1 MRIIIDGYNM
11 LKSILEAREISE
23 HERSIFLA
31 QLARYAR
38 RKGHKIIVVFDGGP
52 YQWTHKEVQ
61 FDIQVIYSGMHESA
75 DEYIHEYLIDHQTK
89 DMLLV
94 TSDHELRLMA
104 SALSITSITTQD
116 FHQLV
121 REALRPVPETEMKPG
136 QLIKMTEQENKE
148 LDELMREATATIP
161 IKEDDLAARAHRL
174 YKKGKKVSKRE
185 RLLLQ
190 KLKKL

>member
-11 LKSILEAREISE
+11 LKSVLDVREISE

-31 QLARYAR
+31 QLGRYAR
-38 RKGHKIIVVFDGGP
+38 RKGHKIMVVFDGGP

-61 FDIQVIYSGMHESA
+61 FDVQVIYSGMHESA

-94 TSDHELRLMA
+94 TSDHELRLMG
-104 SALSITSITTQD
+104 SALGITSITAQD

-121 REALRPVPETEMKPG
+121 QEALQPAVKPEVHAG
-136 QLIKMTEQENKE
+136 QLVKLTEQENKE
-148 LDELMREATATIP
+148 LDALMIEASTVIP
-161 IKEDDLAARAHRL
+161 IKEEDLAARTHRL
-174 YKKGKKVSKRE
+174 YKKGKKISKRE

>member
-1 MRIIIDGYNM
+1 M
-11 LKSILEAREISE
+11 LKSIVDVREVSE
-23 HERSIFLA
+23 HERSTFLV
-31 QLARYAR
+31 QLGRYAR
-38 RKGHKIIVVFDGGP
+38 RKGHRIIVVFDGGP
-52 YQWTHKEVQ
+52 YQWTHKEIHYGV
-61 FDIQVIYSGMHESA
+61 QVIYSGMHDSA

-104 SALSITSITTQD
+104 SALGITSITSQD

-121 REALRPVPETEMKPG
+121 HEALQPVPKPEIYAG
-136 QLIKMTEQENKE
+136 QLVKLTEQENQE
-148 LDELMREATATIP
+148 LDALMIEGSTVVP
-161 IKEDDLAARAHRL
+161 IKEDDLSARTHRMF
-174 YKKGKKVSKRE
+174 KKGKKVSKRE